1 MPLAKQSDL
10 DRNSGTLHNIL
21 KLANRLMAPFSTYL
35 ANQHRITLNE
45 FRVMMLIG
53 HYGSAASHEL
63 VELTGV
69 NAMSISRAVS
79 TLEKHDR
86 VCSVPDPSNRR
97 RKHLKLTDEGERLF
111 RAMRPSTDLV
121 ADYLLSRLKP
131 HEKATLDHILQT
143 LIETLEAKDEQGRSL
158 FMEQTRPDLAEPAE
172 PGTGEHRDASKA

>member
-10 DRNSGTLHNIL
+10 DRNSETLHNIL

-86 VCSVPDPSNRR
+86 VYSVQDPANRR
-97 RKHLKLTDEGERLF
+97 RKHLKLTEEGERLF

-121 ADYLLSRLKP
+121 ADYLLSRLKS

-143 LIETLEAKDEQGRSL
+143 LIETLEAKDEHGRSL
-158 FMEQTRPDLAEPAE
+158 FLERTRPEIAEQAE
-172 PGTGEHRDASKA
+172 AGGGENPGPSRA